1 MIYCY
6 IYALQVVVGY
16 DVQYGAVNV
25 ENKKTLLTVNVTM
38 ICAYKHTH
46 TLFALDRNGWAGWP
60 KFVCEYVHMFVC
72 ACVCCGLER
81 SAT

>member
-25 ENKKTLLTVNVTM
+25 ENKKTLLTVNVM
-38 ICAYKHTH
+38 DDLCIQAYTH
-46 TLFALDRNGWAGWP
+46 PFCIRPEWLGGMA
-60 KFVCEYVHMFVC
+60 
-72 ACVCCGLER
+72 
-81 SAT
+81 